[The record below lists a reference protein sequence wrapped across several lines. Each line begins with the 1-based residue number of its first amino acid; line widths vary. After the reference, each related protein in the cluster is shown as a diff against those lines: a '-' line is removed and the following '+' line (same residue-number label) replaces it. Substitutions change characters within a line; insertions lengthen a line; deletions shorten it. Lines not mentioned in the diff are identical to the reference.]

1 MGFFCKRKMDKKYI
15 SELLTKDI
23 QSLGCT
29 IWGVELFGRQKNQT
43 LRIYI
48 DNKDGISVE
57 DCERVSKHVIK
68 VLDVDNDFSSNYL
81 LEVSSPGLDRKFFFD
96 HQYRD
101 YLNSSINIKY
111 VNDSKDKVSIQG
123 IIKNV
128 NETGLLLV
136 FEEEIIEGP
145 FSSII
150 QANLIM

>member
-23 QSLGCT
+23 QTLGCT

-68 VLDVDNDFSSNYL
+68 VLDVNNDFSNKYL
-81 LEVSSPGLDRKFFFD
+81 LEVSSPGLDRKFFYED
-96 HQYRD
+96 QYQD
-101 YLNSSINIKY
+101 YINSSVNVKYLNSS
-111 VNDSKDKVSIQG
+111 KDKVTIQG
-123 IIKNV
+123 IMTKV
-128 NETGLLLV
+128 TDSALFLGSEQETI
-136 FEEEIIEGP
+136 EIP

>member
-1 MGFFCKRKMDKKYI
+1 MDKKYI
-15 SELLTKDI
+15 NEMLAKDI

-48 DNKDGISVE
+48 DNKDGISIE

-68 VLDVDNDFSSNYL
+68 VLDVDDDFSSKYL
-81 LEVSSPGLDRKFFFD
+81 LEVSSPGLDRKFFYE
-96 HQYRD
+96 HQYQD
-101 YLNSSINIKY
+101 YINSSVNVKYLNN
-111 VNDSKDKVSIQG
+111 SKDKVTIQG
-123 IIKNV
+123 IMTRV
-128 NETGLLLV
+128 TDAALFLDSDQETI
-136 FEEEIIEGP
+136 EIP